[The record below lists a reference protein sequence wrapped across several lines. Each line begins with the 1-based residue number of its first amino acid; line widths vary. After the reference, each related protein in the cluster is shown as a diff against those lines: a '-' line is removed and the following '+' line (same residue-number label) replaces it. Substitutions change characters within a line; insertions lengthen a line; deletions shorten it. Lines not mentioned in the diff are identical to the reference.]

1 MGARA
6 GKVNGKFLGFLVLFG
21 GLAAA
26 MAVWAAKPQR
36 DVVSSHHAGGT
47 NLAVRP
53 FEKGRA
59 ARAWVTWYE
68 DRWKASESYF
78 EGGQR
83 EGLWRQFGRPF
94 RGPDG
99 EGRQADLLQAKFEAD
114 ELHGPFVRHFAD
126 GEMRELGR
134 YTDGLRHGMW
144 IAFEAPGA
152 EARSEHYWRGHHL
165 GADSEAL
172 FEALEADPP
181 ADLEALARRLDAAV
195 GSAD

>member
-6 GKVNGKFLGFLVLFG
+6 GKVNGRFLGFFVLFG
-21 GLAAA
+21 GIALG
-26 MAVWAAKPQR
+26 MALWAAKPQR
-36 DVVSSHHAGGT
+36 DVVSSHHPSGT

-99 EGRQADLLQAKFEAD
+99 EGQQANLVFAAFEAD
-114 ELHGPFVRHFAD
+114 ELHGIFAREFAD
-126 GEMRELGR
+126 GATREVGKYLR
-134 YTDGLRHGMW
+134 GLRHGVW
-144 IAFEAPGA
+144 LRRDTPGA
-152 EARSEHYWRGHHL
+152 DTWSQHYWRGHNL
-165 GADSEAL
+165 GVDAEGL

-181 ADLEALARRLDAAV
+181 ADLEALARRLEASG
-195 GSAD
+195 GSED

>member
-53 FEKGRA
+53 FEKGRPV
-59 ARAWVTWYE
+59 RAWVTWYE
-68 DRWKASESYF
+68 DRWKASESFF
-78 EGGQR
+78 EGGR
-83 EGLWRQFGRPF
+83 RVGEWRQYGRPY

-99 EGRQADLLQAKFEAD
+99 EGTQAALLSAEFAAD
-114 ELHGPFVRHFAD
+114 DLHGAFSRSYPGGEPREAGEYVR
-126 GEMRELGR
+126 
-134 YTDGLRHGMW
+134 GLRHGEW
-144 IAFEAPGA
+144 VKRDAPGA
-152 EARSEHYWRGHHL
+152 EASTRHYWRGHDL
-165 GADSEAL
+165 GVDTKAL

-181 ADLEALARRLDAAV
+181 ADLEALAQRLDAAV
-195 GSAD
+195 GSED

>member
-26 MAVWAAKPQR
+26 MALWAAKPQR
-36 DVVSSHHAGGT
+36 DVVSSHHPSGT

-68 DRWKASESYF
+68 DRWKASESFF

-83 EGLWRQFGRPF
+83 VGVWRQLGRPY

-99 EGRQADLLQAKFEAD
+99 EGEQAELVYAQFEAD
-114 ELHGPFVRHFAD
+114 ELHGNFARKFAD
-126 GEMRELGR
+126 GEMREVGV
-134 YTDGLRHGMW
+134 YVHGLRHGTW
-144 IAFEAPGA
+144 IRMDTPDGT
-152 EARSEHYWRGHHL
+152 ARWEYYWRGHNL
-165 GADSEAL
+165 GADAGAL
-172 FEALEADPP
+172 FQALEADPP
-181 ADLEALARRLDAAV
+181 LDLDALYGRLA
-195 GSAD
+195 SKSRSED